1 MVMGGRIG
9 RKLAQESA
17 AAAAHM
23 VLIEHMV
30 FELMVALMAER
41 AVELMADLMADLMVV
56 ELGVSDS
63 KAELSSFRTAI
74 W

>member
-9 RKLAQESA
+9 RKSAQESA

-41 AVELMADLMADLMVV
+41 AVEL
-56 ELGVSDS
+56 GVSES
-63 KAELSSFRTAI
+63 KAELLSFRTAI